1 MELVIILL
9 AFATLCIQLGFSETS
24 EEFLLRHQRAR
35 GDDGLA
41 PLYGTDLEDDDR
53 FPDEYIVMFHPGYTL
68 EEHFETIG
76 MDLSNTTRFLPLN
89 DGYRAEIDD
98 FILNSHVRLD
108 SGVLLVETN
117 GPIQLIQPFDSYD
130 PTSAERQKRYTIE
143 VLERQAPY
151 GLQMLSAPGKLP
163 TPVEDDEEYHYNW
176 GAGEGVNVYVFD
188 TG

>member
-24 EEFLLRHQRAR
+24 EEFLQRHQRAR

-41 PLYGTDLEDDDR
+41 PLYGAEHDSR
-53 FPDEYIVMFHPGYTL
+53 FPNEYVVMFQPGHTL
-68 EEHFETIG
+68 QDHFDSIG
-76 MDLSNTTRFLPLN
+76 MDLSNFTRFMSFN
-89 DGYRAEIDD
+89 DGYRAKIDD

-108 SGVLLVETN
+108 SGVLLVENN

-130 PTSAERQKRYTIE
+130 SESAERQKRYTIE